1 VNFTDSGEVCL
12 RVSYRRETAIFDIMD
27 TGIGIAPEQ
36 IERIFQPFERGGL
49 VRQDNGVGLGLTIT
63 RMLTSLMGGALSVTS
78 QPDEGTRFQV
88 RLFLSEVRVPKAV
101 IHVDHDVMGYEGE
114 RQLILVVDD
123 HIEHRKVISG
133 MLTPL
138 GFEVAQAANGQEAIR
153 QVSLLHP
160 DLILM
165 DLSMPDMDGWETSR
179 LIRRNALSLAPII
192 IISANAN
199 PFTDDKERSL
209 PQVCNDYLAKP
220 VHIQQLLDRI
230 QHHLQLQWLRRLRTV
245 SVSKVPWTLPPRQDL
260 LDLYELCGLGYVRGI
275 QAKLDAIER
284 ESVTSASFIADLR
297 TLAKGFRLDELSL
310 QLKEA
315 LNECHDPT
323 R

>member
-1 VNFTDSGEVCL
+1 MARS
-12 RVSYRRETAIFDIMD
+12 
-27 TGIGIAPEQ
+27 
-36 IERIFQPFERGGL
+36 ER
-49 VRQDNGVGLGLTIT
+49 
-63 RMLTSLMGGALSVTS
+63 
-78 QPDEGTRFQV
+78 
-88 RLFLSEVRVPKAV
+88 
-101 IHVDHDVMGYEGE
+101 
-114 RQLILVVDD
+114 
-123 HIEHRKVISG
+123 
-133 MLTPL
+133 
-138 GFEVAQAANGQEAIR
+138 
-153 QVSLLHP
+153 P

-209 PQVCNDYLAKP
+209 PQIGNDYLAKP
-220 VHIQQLLDRI
+220 VHIQQLLERI
-230 QHHLQLQWLRRLRTV
+230 QHHLQLQWLRRVRAQPVTK
-245 SVSKVPWTLPPRQDL
+245 SPWTLPPRQDL

-284 ESVTSASFIADLR
+284 DSTTSASFVADLR

-310 QLKEA
+310 HLKEA
-315 LNECHDPT
+315 LNERPDPT